1 MWSQM
6 QPWVIKIVLPDHP
19 SWFSVTG
26 SAAVSFSLYGTHLEA
41 VTSIKS
47 SSVHSSGVVSFYCCC
62 SVTKL
67 CPALRPPWTAACE
80 APLSFTIFPSLLKLM
95 STESVIP
102 SNHLILGHLLLHL
115 LLFFPSIRVF
125 SSKSVLCIRWLKY
138 WSFSFSISP
147 SSTQGW
153 FPSELTGL
161 ISILSKGLLK
171 SLLKHHNSKA
181 SILQSSAFFMVQ
193 LSHPYMTNGKITALT
208 RWTLCWQGDVS
219 TF

>member
-125 SSKSVLCIRWLKY
+125 SSKSALHIRWPKY
-138 WSFSFSISP
+138 WSFSFSTSP
-147 SSTQGW
+147 SNEYS
-153 FPSELTGL
+153 GL
-161 ISILSKGLLK
+161 ISFRTDLFDLPAVQETLK
-171 SLLKHHNSKA
+171 FSPAPQFKSINSL
-181 SILQSSAFFMVQ
+181 
-193 LSHPYMTNGKITALT
+193 AL
-208 RWTLCWQGDVS
+208 RSMSWNPS
-219 TF
+219 PPPPPF

>member
-6 QPWVIKIVLPDHP
+6 QPWVIKIVFPDHP

-26 SAAVSFSLYGTHLEA
+26 SSTVSFSLYGTHLEA

-102 SNHLILGHLLLHL
+102 SNHLILSHLLLHL

-125 SSKSVLCIRWLKY
+125 SSKSALHIRWPKY
-138 WSFSFSISP
+138 WSFSFSTSP
-147 SSTQGW
+147 SNEYS
-153 FPSELTGL
+153 GL
-161 ISILSKGLLK
+161 ISFRTDLFDLPAVQETLK
-171 SLLKHHNSKA
+171 FSPAPQFKSINSL
-181 SILQSSAFFMVQ
+181 
-193 LSHPYMTNGKITALT
+193 AL
-208 RWTLCWQGDVS
+208 RSMSWNPS
-219 TF
+219 PPPPPF